1 MTTASTRTR
10 RTTIA
15 AAAAL
20 FAAPLFAGCAASAVP
35 AADVEAQIAQVIE
48 EETGNAPDGVSC
60 PDDLPGETGAETTC
74 EITVDGTTVNAMI
87 TVTSADGSDV
97 NFDVL
102 VDQLPSGDDEE

>member
-1 MTTASTRTR
+1 MSTASIRTKR
-10 RTTIA
+10 ATIA

-35 AADVEAQIAQVIE
+35 AADVEAQISQVIE
-48 EETGNAPDGVSC
+48 GETGNAPDGVSC
-60 PDDLPGETGAETTC
+60 PEDLPGEEGAEMTC
-74 EITVDGTTVNAMI
+74 EITVDGTTVDATI

-102 VDQLPSGDDEE
+102 VDQLPAGEGEE